1 MGDPFGATPP
11 IAPPSFPEPR
21 IISTHITLQAPLS
34 RRGRGPGLVLVLD
47 HYALIERSEK
57 HLDPPPLQKWAEEG
71 FAVVQ
76 LLVPGRVDDGGEFPL
91 KKALEVLKGCEECE
105 FENGVGLICKRCS
118 PLNYALEESRITN
131 TKELRKS
138 MACESAT

>member
-1 MGDPFGATPP
+1 M
-11 IAPPSFPEPR
+11 
-21 IISTHITLQAPLS
+21 
-34 RRGRGPGLVLVLD
+34 VLVLD

-57 HLDPPPLQKWAEEG
+57 HLDPPPLRKWAEEG

-91 KKALEVLKGCEECE
+91 KKALELLRGCEECE
-105 FENGVGLICKRCS
+105 FEKGVGLICKRCS
-118 PLNYALEESRITN
+118 PQSCALALGEERRLAN
-131 TKELRKS
+131 MKELRKS